1 VTIFS
6 ELSKKG
12 AELKLD
18 PTFNQCFDLPL
29 QILAENKGLR
39 TSVLRQEFE
48 AEAADSIE
56 LDAAPRDFPYQ
67 TL

>member
-1 VTIFS
+1 MGT
-6 ELSKKG
+6 
-12 AELKLD
+12 ELKLD
-18 PTFNQCFDLPL
+18 PTFNHCFDLPL
-29 QILAENKGLR
+29 LILAENKDLR